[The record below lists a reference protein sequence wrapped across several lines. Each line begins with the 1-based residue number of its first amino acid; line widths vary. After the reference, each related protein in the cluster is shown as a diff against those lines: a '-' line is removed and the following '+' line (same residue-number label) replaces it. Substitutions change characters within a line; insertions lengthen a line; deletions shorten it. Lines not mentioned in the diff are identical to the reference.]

1 MSFADGETPKC
12 SECHSNVDR
21 WVRENPGATA
31 VRGWVTYLD
40 FQVSTRLTAHSV
52 VRGVDGQLFDI
63 TPLGDERDRAG
74 MRFVP
79 HLGSDEEFLSMKES
93 RIFIDCMSAHESEQL
108 EPRGS
113 RDVNGPL
120 LQLHIA
126 EYTALTTRNNNWV
139 TIQIGI
145 WSVMTLY
152 ITAAIG
158 AWAYFSQLK
167 LDYGIYIVWGSGIVL
182 QLIVLVLYLTL
193 GEIYINVY
201 YIEEKLRPLLSD
213 LVDGK
218 PFWGYEAFLAK
229 DSKRELMDWASTSVV
244 LAALLVTALIR
255 HAFTIEREF
264 VGLLV
269 NVPLSALLVRRT
281 WKTAKLRRR
290 FQKTAAT
297 G

>member
-1 MSFADGETPKC
+1 
-12 SECHSNVDR
+12 
-21 WVRENPGATA
+21 
-31 VRGWVTYLD
+31 
-40 FQVSTRLTAHSV
+40 
-52 VRGVDGQLFDI
+52 
-63 TPLGDERDRAG
+63 